1 MSFPKE
7 NNRGSKR
14 SKNDTQLMKDFWRI
28 DDLTESESN
37 IYLLCIINF

>member
-1 MSFPKE
+1 MSLSEEDDRGTKRPK
-7 NNRGSKR
+7 SKR
-14 SKNDTQLMKDFWRI
+14 QLMKDFWRI